1 MTSGLDALSLA
12 AFAFFFS
19 AAFSRTAFQL
29 KERFIQANGA
39 ATPKHRLERIV
50 LVAGVT
56 SLTSERRIARAVGY
70 LLRDRRHGVTEM
82 RSTHFRV
89 VEYGQPSRVAASEE
103 DWANAF
109 ALHAPAQMEDEQQEQ
124 AADGGALH
132 KRRGRLTPKEVPRG
146 LSTCHSHL
154 LPRAT

>member
-1 MTSGLDALSLA
+1 MTPGMDALSLA

-29 KERFIQANGA
+29 KERFIHPNGA
-39 ATPKHRLERIV
+39 APKNRLERIV
-50 LVAGVT
+50 LDAGVT
-56 SLTSERRIARAVGY
+56 SLTSERRIVGTGRDRR
-70 LLRDRRHGVTEM
+70 RDRRHGVTQM

-109 ALHAPAQMEDEQQEQ
+109 ALHAQAQIEDEQEEQ
-124 AADGGALH
+124 AADDGAFH
-132 KRRGRLTPKEVPRG
+132 KRRGRLAPREVPRG